1 MKNEVVLEP
10 QPIPEPLLSLM
21 PRKGIGGIKRPNE
34 QDGIEFIPEG
44 YRNDFLT
51 SLAGTMRR
59 KGINNDGMEKA
70 LKELNQTLC
79 EPPLVDDEVSKIA
92 KSISKYPAV
101 AINGVKD
108 LPPALYIDPSEVRL
122 QRVTA
127 PQLREELMGSE
138 ATLERL
144 PFLGVTEASPFILG
158 FSHLLSAYPKTGKTE
173 LLVRLV
179 EEWGKAGKSIL
190 WITEEP
196 RLVWKSRISKFSYQF
211 QNVTFIFGLGTTLR
225 SLVSEI
231 KKSDENIVVVDTTNL
246 LLIQNGNEPSSVNL
260 TLTPV
265 VAACR
270 ETQSTLILVHHN
282 RKAYGDYGSGAAGSY
297 QFLAIVDC
305 GLDMEREK
313 TGSTRRR
320 ISNWSRLESVPDI
333 VYELLDDGTMVALGN
348 PKQVELSA
356 VNDSIMEVLPE
367 EWQSTDD
374 VVGLLPEPKPSKDQ
388 ALKSLNYL
396 AQSGNIEREPPWERG
411 KLPGK
416 TYKWRKPTSYDSSI

>member
-21 PRKGIGGIKRPNE
+21 PRKGIVRVKHPNE
-34 QDGIEFIPEG
+34 QDGVEFIPEG
-44 YRNDFLT
+44 YRNDFIA
-51 SLAGTMRR
+51 SIAGLMRR
-59 KGINNDGMEKA
+59 NGINVDGMEKA
-70 LKELNQTLC
+70 LQEVNQTLC

-101 AINGVKD
+101 QINGAKD
-108 LPPALYIDPSEVRL
+108 LTPALYIDPSEVRL
-122 QRVTA
+122 ERVTA
-127 PQLREELMGSE
+127 SQLREEFMGGE

-144 PFLGVTEASPFILG
+144 PFLGVTEASPFIQG

-173 LLVRLV
+173 LLVRLA
-179 EEWGKAGKSIL
+179 EEWGQAGESIL

-196 RLVWKSRISKFSYQF
+196 RRAWTYRISKFSYQF
-211 QNVTFIFGLGTTLR
+211 QNLTFMFALGTTLR

-231 KKSDENIVVVDTTNL
+231 KKSNENIVVIDTTNL
-246 LLIQNGNEPSSVNL
+246 LLIQNGNEPSPVNL

-270 ETQSTLILVHHN
+270 EMESTLILVHHT
-282 RKAYGDYGSGAAGSY
+282 RKAYGDYGAGAAGSY
-297 QFLAIVDC
+297 QFQAVVDRV
-305 GLDMEREK
+305 LEIEREK
-313 TGSTRRR
+313 TSLNRRR
-320 ISNWSRLESVPDI
+320 IRGWSRLDPVPEI

-411 KLPGK
+411 KQPGK

>member
-21 PRKGIGGIKRPNE
+21 PRKGIVRVKHPNE
-34 QDGIEFIPEG
+34 HDGVEFIPEG
-44 YRNDFLT
+44 YRNDFIA
-51 SLAGTMRR
+51 SIAGLMRR
-59 KGINNDGMEKA
+59 NGINVDGMEKA
-70 LKELNQTLC
+70 LQEVNQTLC

-101 AINGVKD
+101 QINGAKD
-108 LPPALYIDPSEVRL
+108 LTPALYIDPSEVRL
-122 QRVTA
+122 ERVTA
-127 PQLREELMGSE
+127 SQLREEFMGGE

-144 PFLGVTEASPFILG
+144 PFLGVTEASPFIQG

-196 RLVWKSRISKFSYQF
+196 RLAWKFRISKFSYQF

-246 LLIQNGNEPSSVNL
+246 LLIQNGNESSPVNL

-305 GLDMEREK
+305 GLDLEREK

-411 KLPGK
+411 KQPGK